1 MQCCVECWRQN
12 WWPIKPVV
20 SRFSIAEHQERYRE
34 DCQRIFEVQNK
45 VLASDEILSSD
56 EDVTSSEE
64 EEEDEDLD
72 EMGKNIENMLSN
84 KKTSKQGFCSIIVN
98 IQRGRFDEWQK
109 QIYYLTDL
117 LIVLLYSIENME

>member
-1 MQCCVECWRQN
+1 MLSAGG
-12 WWPIKPVV
+12 KPVV

-98 IQRGRFDEWQK
+98 IQRGRFDE
-109 QIYYLTDL
+109 
-117 LIVLLYSIENME
+117 